1 MKIDIDCREKDLIQC
16 CSLLNKNNDISL
28 NVIQLHLGDLI
39 INNKIIIERKTL
51 TDLAASIKDG
61 RYREQSFRL
70 QKSIEEGYKVIYMI
84 EGNIDLYIGSLP
96 KDTLTRTFYSL
107 MNKGFN
113 VFLTKNVKETAYFI
127 LQFSEKINSSL
138 PSSNINENISTEINY
153 ENIEGVIH
161 KQKNTNLTR
170 DNISIFMLSQL
181 PGISS
186 ITATII
192 MEKYKHISNLIKDL
206 SSDPECLEKFEYIN
220 PKNNKPKKLNKNIIK
235 CIKELL

>member
-1 MKIDIDCREKDLIQC
+1 MKIDIDCREKELMQF

-39 INNKIIIERKTL
+39 INNKVIIERKTL
-51 TDLAASIKDG
+51 ADLAASIKDG

-84 EGNIDLYIGSLP
+84 EGNMDLYIGSLP

-127 LQFSEKINSSL
+127 LQFAEKIKSNL
-138 PSSNINENISTEINY
+138 PTTDISTDNCTEINY

-192 MEKYKHISNLIKDL
+192 MDKYKHISNLIKDL

>member
-1 MKIDIDCREKDLIQC
+1 MKIDIDCREKELMQF

-39 INNKIIIERKTL
+39 INNKVIIERKTL
-51 TDLAASIKDG
+51 ADLAASIKDG

-84 EGNIDLYIGSLP
+84 EGNMDLYIGSLP

-127 LQFSEKINSSL
+127 LQFAEKIKSKS
-138 PSSNINENISTEINY
+138 PDISTDNCTEINY

-192 MEKYKHISNLIKDL
+192 MDKYKHISNLIKDL

>member
-1 MKIDIDCREKDLIQC
+1 MKIDIDCREKELIQF

-39 INNKIIIERKTL
+39 INNKVIIERKTL

-70 QKSIEEGYKVIYMI
+70 QKSLEEGYKVIYMI
-84 EGNIDLYIGSLP
+84 EGNMDLYVGTLP

-113 VFLTKNVKETAYFI
+113 VFLTKNVKDSAYFI
-127 LQFSEKINSSL
+127 LQFAEKIKDTTIETTNTIT
-138 PSSNINENISTEINY
+138 NEINY

-192 MEKYKHISNLIKDL
+192 MDKYKHISNLIKEL
-206 SSDPECLEKFEYIN
+206 ATDPECLEKFEYIN